1 MEILRQR
8 THLVIPD
15 TQSKAG
21 VPNQHLHWIGRYI
34 MDRRPDVVIH
44 LGDHWDMPSLSEY
57 DKGKKQ
63 FEGRRYEQD
72 IQAGNDDFAILTKY
86 LDQYNAR
93 QRKNKKSLYKP
104 KLIFLLGNHED
115 RIDRAI
121 ENNAVLDGVIG
132 YNDLNTKGWEVH
144 DFLEPVWV
152 DGIAYCLAPEH
163 RVLMADFSYK
173 RLDQISVGDKIVAF
187 DEETTERSGMR
198 PLPRKYKTGHIMA
211 ADPIET
217 KRVKVTLSNGKEF
230 ITTPDHKWLVRV
242 KGKPAHNK
250 TNNWGW
256 VQSADLDRRHQVCN
270 PFHEWDKVELWE
282 YGWLAGVFDGE
293 GHISKSNCSQG
304 GIQLGF
310 AQRPGLVLD
319 RALEILDKAGVSYKA
334 YMAGSGCMSVRILG
348 SSASKLQLLAK
359 CGCIRLLN
367 KLQPEHLGRVQV
379 TSDKETVTVKSVDD
393 AGIGTVIMLK
403 TDCNTFIADGYAHH
417 NCHYFYNPMS
427 GRPYG
432 GQVATRL
439 KTIGHSF
446 TMGHQQT
453 LDYAIRFVGD
463 KSQHGLV
470 AGACYLHDEDYKGPQ
485 GNAHWRGVIVKHA
498 VNDGQYNPMFVDMDY
513 LCRKY
518 EGTTLDNW
526 RAENG
531 V

>member
-104 KLIFLLGNHED
+104 KLIFLLGNHEN

-152 DGIAYCLAPEH
+152 DAICY
-163 RVLMADFSYK
+163 S
-173 RLDQISVGDKIVAF
+173 
-187 DEETTERSGMR
+187 
-198 PLPRKYKTGHIMA
+198 
-211 ADPIET
+211 
-217 KRVKVTLSNGKEF
+217 
-230 ITTPDHKWLVRV
+230 
-242 KGKPAHNK
+242 
-250 TNNWGW
+250 
-256 VQSADLDRRHQVCN
+256 
-270 PFHEWDKVELWE
+270 
-282 YGWLAGVFDGE
+282 
-293 GHISKSNCSQG
+293 
-304 GIQLGF
+304 
-310 AQRPGLVLD
+310 
-319 RALEILDKAGVSYKA
+319 
-334 YMAGSGCMSVRILG
+334 
-348 SSASKLQLLAK
+348 
-359 CGCIRLLN
+359 
-367 KLQPEHLGRVQV
+367 
-379 TSDKETVTVKSVDD
+379 
-393 AGIGTVIMLK
+393 
-403 TDCNTFIADGYAHH
+403 
-417 NCHYFYNPMS
+417 HYFYNPMS

-453 LDYAIRFVGD
+453 LDYAIRFVGG

-470 AGACYLHDEDYKGPQ
+470 AGACYLHDEDFKGPQ

-498 VNDGQYNPMFVDMDY
+498 VNDGQYNPMMVDLDY